1 MCPFLKSPF
10 YKWEV
15 FETEDPVVSRHLKK
29 RWNLTN
35 DKTFKIFSKVET
47 SDHFHLAS
55 VLHPHAD
62 EVFIWCQDP
71 SKLRTLRPQFW
82 LILEITETEVQIF
95 FQYREG
101 QFEAL
106 LPWRQTLQLISNEVR
121 NLCKKVNQRLLL
133 NDLYE
138 NKSCNRLLEPETSD
152 DEVTTG
158 TTERGCTGCMCT
170 PSFWE
175 KDSKSPLKSLLIDTA
190 GIQ

>member
-1 MCPFLKSPF
+1 MK
-10 YKWEV
+10 
-15 FETEDPVVSRHLKK
+15 HL
-29 RWNLTN
+29 N
-35 DKTFKIFSKVET
+35 TFT
-47 SDHFHLAS
+47 YLAL

-71 SKLRTLRPQFW
+71 SKLRTSRPQFW

-152 DEVTTG
+152 DEVFTRIAFIGLT
-158 TTERGCTGCMCT
+158 
-170 PSFWE
+170 WV
-175 KDSKSPLKSLLIDTA
+175 KS
-190 GIQ
+190 